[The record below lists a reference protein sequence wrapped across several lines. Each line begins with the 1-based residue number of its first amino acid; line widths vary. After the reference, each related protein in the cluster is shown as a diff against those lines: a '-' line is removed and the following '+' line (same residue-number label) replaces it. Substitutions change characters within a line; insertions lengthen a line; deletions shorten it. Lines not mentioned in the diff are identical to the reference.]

1 MIASSKLN
9 TTPAPQAQII
19 KPVPAKAVHL
29 ILNLRESADR
39 HEALALLG
47 QLLIWSEKHG
57 MVMGLGH
64 GLVQRLK
71 IKAASEH
78 KVFAAPP
85 GSRLKLLAT
94 HGDLWVWLRSS
105 LNDASGLEQGKLL
118 ARQRQLLALL
128 DAQFVV
134 QESQPCFRHGEG
146 RDLTGYEDGTE
157 NPKGKKALAAA
168 IAEDGSSF
176 VALQKWQHQWRK
188 IDAMTEQQR
197 NHAIGRV
204 RSSNE
209 EIESAPESAHVKR
222 TAQEDFTL
230 SDGSLGFSLRR
241 SMPWSDGLQSG
252 LMFTSFGKNFEA
264 FEAQLAKMTGAVDGI
279 TDALFNMSKPV
290 SGAYFWC
297 PPAGYR
303 FS

>member
-9 TTPAPQAQII
+9 TAPAPQAQIL

-29 ILNLRESADR
+29 ILNLREGADR
-39 HEALALLG
+39 SEALALLG
-47 QLLIWSEKHG
+47 QLLILCEKQG

-71 IKAASEH
+71 IKAPAAH
-78 KVFAAPP
+78 KAFAAPL
-85 GSRLKLLAT
+85 GSRLKLPAT

-118 ARQRQLLALL
+118 ARQRELLVLL
-128 DAQFVV
+128 DAKFVV
-134 QESQPCFRHGEG
+134 QESVACFRHGEG

-168 IAEDGSSF
+168 IAQDSSSF
-176 VALQKWQHQWRK
+176 VALQKWQHQWHK
-188 IDAMTEQQR
+188 MDAMSEQQR

-204 RSSNE
+204 RTSNE
-209 EIESAPESAHVKR
+209 EIETAPESAHVKR
-222 TAQEDFTL
+222 TAQENFTL
-230 SDGSLGFSLRR
+230 SDGALGFSLRR
-241 SMPWSDGLQSG
+241 SMPWSDAQHSG
-252 LMFTSFGKNFEA
+252 LMFASFGKNYEA
-264 FEAQLAKMTGAVDGI
+264 FEAQLAKMTGAMDGI
-279 TDALFNMSKPV
+279 TDAVFKMSKPV

-297 PPAGYR
+297 PPAGHH
-303 FS
+303 FA

>member
-1 MIASSKLN
+1 MAIGELQN
-9 TTPAPQAQII
+9 LLAQ
-19 KPVPAKAVHL
+19 
-29 ILNLRESADR
+29 SGD
-39 HEALALLG
+39 EALVL
-47 QLLIWSEKHG
+47 
-57 MVMGLGH
+57 GLGH
-64 GLVQRLK
+64 SLCSKLRLRAP
-71 IKAASEH
+71 KAL
-78 KVFAAPP
+78 KDFAAPE
-85 GSRLKLLAT
+85 GSKVKLPQT
-94 HGDLWVWLRSS
+94 HGDVWVWLRSA

-118 ARQRQLLALL
+118 VRQRR
-128 DAQFVV
+128 VV
-134 QESQPCFRHGEG
+134 QALSSAFDLSACEPCFRHGEG

-157 NPKGKKALAAA
+157 NPKGKKAVATA

-176 VALQKWQHQWRK
+176 VALQKWQHQWHK
-188 IDAMTEQQR
+188 IDAMSEPQR

-241 SMPWSDGLQSG
+241 SMPWSDGVHSG

-279 TDALFNMSKPV
+279 TDAIFKMSKPV

-297 PPAGYR
+297 PPAGHL